1 MYSWG
6 MFEMKRF
13 VSYITMATVAIA
25 TLLGSVSVSAT
36 ELEAPAVPEQVP
48 VAIDPVDAFLA
59 QSAFIGNSVGEG
71 LTMYNN
77 AKKKVPLG
85 NATMLTRVSY
95 SFLNDAGHANK
106 FIPVYN
112 GVPMQAKDAVKA
124 CGAQYVF
131 ICMGTND
138 LVGAS
143 SVDKAVARY
152 REYIMGILAENPGIL
167 IFIESCTPT
176 RPGSNVNNDKITQF
190 NAAMQAYTASFPN
203 MNYVDISTPLKD
215 ETGFLSAKLC
225 SDGSVHLT
233 NAAYAIWAQTIRNYI
248 TAFLSARL
256 TGMAG
261 ENKALIARQR
271 KANEKN
277 MKLVADKKQEMYETR
292 VAAEREA
299 VAAEKAKKKE
309 QLLTAPDTVLLSASL
324 LRSADQQDLSLFVH
338 QSERTSIS
346 LQQAQTVSFAVTPTM
361 PF

>member
-1 MYSWG
+1 
-6 MFEMKRF
+6 MKRF
-13 VSYITMATVAIA
+13 VSYIAMATVAA
-25 TLLGSVSVSAT
+25 STLFGCVSVCAT
-36 ELEAPAVPEQVP
+36 ELETPAVPVETP
-48 VAIDPVDAFLA
+48 VAVDPVDAFLA
-59 QSAFIGNSVGEG
+59 RSAFIGNSVGEG

-95 SFLNDAGHANK
+95 SFYNDAAHSNK
-106 FIPVYN
+106 FLPVYN

-152 REYIMGILAENPGIL
+152 REYINGILAENPGVL

-203 MNYVDISTPLKD
+203 MDYVDIATPLKD
-215 ETGFLSAKLC
+215 ETGFLAAKLS

-248 TAFLSARL
+248 TAFLTMRL
-256 TGMAG
+256 TGMVK
-261 ENKALIARQR
+261 ENNAAIERQR
-271 KANEKN
+271 KVNEEN
-277 MKLVADKKQEMYETR
+277 MKLVAAKKQENYEKR
-292 VAAEREA
+292 MQ
-299 VAAEKAKKKE
+299 AEKDEKRQK
-309 QLLTAPDTVLLSASL
+309 LLTPAGTVLLSASL

-338 QSERTSIS
+338 QSERTSIF
-346 LQQAQTVSFAVTPTM
+346 LQQAPTVSFAVTPTM